1 MPERTPNPDRAAEAF
16 PATHWSLVRRVRGT
30 DPAAKREAL
39 SELIA
44 RYRPALRSHL
54 VLRQRMDPDKADDL
68 LQSFL
73 CDKVVEQNF
82 VERAEQQRGKFRTF
96 LLTALQNFTK
106 SDYRKATARKRS
118 PGSLGAIN
126 EELDISDD
134 SAQPDEGF
142 DVEWARSLLANALAR
157 MSAECHK
164 AGRKD
169 LWTVFETRLVA
180 PMLHDTEP
188 LAYEKLVKTCG
199 FESPAQ
205 AANALVT
212 AKRMFERVLRTTVG
226 EYAKDPAAI
235 DEEIQDLRAILSS
248 ARA

>member
-1 MPERTPNPDRAAEAF
+1 MPERISDTDRAADAF
-16 PATHWSLVRRVRGT
+16 PVTHWSLVRRVRGA
-30 DPAAKREAL
+30 DPTAKREAL
-39 SELIA
+39 SELIS

-106 SDYRKATARKRS
+106 SDYRKASARKRS
-118 PGSLGAIN
+118 PGNLSPIN

-134 SAQPDEGF
+134 GALPDEGF
-142 DVEWARSLLANALAR
+142 DVEWARSLLANAMAR
-157 MSAECHK
+157 MKAECHK
-164 AGRKD
+164 AGRQD

-180 PMLHDTEP
+180 PMMQDAEP
-188 LAYEKLVKTCG
+188 MAYEQLVKACG

-212 AKRMFERVLRTTVG
+212 AKRMFERILRATVG
-226 EYAKDPAAI
+226 EYAKDTEAI
-235 DEEIQDLRAILSS
+235 DEEIQDLRVILSR